1 MQHGSMATLAYTF
14 SMAFDAQ
21 RQACCAQLRHATD
34 KHCSSVAT
42 KQNCNANRR
51 RTPHVQQTTLQHA
64 TDNMRP
70 AATRQATRKVRRT
83 AQAQM
88 AKAQARKRVV
98 FGEKQT
104 DGIHRHA
111 TNNHYMQL

>member
-1 MQHGSMATLAYTF
+1 
-14 SMAFDAQ
+14 
-21 RQACCAQLRHATD
+21 
-34 KHCSSVAT
+34 
-42 KQNCNANRR
+42 
-51 RTPHVQQTTLQHA
+51 
-64 TDNMRP
+64 MRP

-111 TNNHYMQL
+111 TNNHYMHYKR